1 MNRPTPTEALAELVA
16 TERSRPPAELRVVL
30 AEIWP
35 ELHAPLRNYESAAL
49 VALFRRAGF
58 VSDGPP
64 QPGGDLLVYRG
75 EPADPASPGIA
86 WSTDEAV
93 ATDYARRYST
103 AGQTRLLQAT
113 APPMAVLARFAAEPR
128 PPVPELIAAVLA
140 AAAGRPVTA
149 AELGMTASDQPAD
162 LGLHLPTAWRA
173 GHVSDPARQALV
185 GHADLV

>member
-1 MNRPTPTEALAELVA
+1 MSAPTATVGCVSRPTPTEALAELVA
-16 TERSRPPAELRVVL
+16 TERSRPAAGIRVLL

-35 ELHAPLRNYESAAL
+35 ELHAPLRNYDSAVL

-86 WSTDEAV
+86 WSTDEAI

-103 AGQTRLLQAT
+103 AGQTRVLQAT
-113 APPMAVLARFAAEPR
+113 APPMAVLARFAAEDEVVVQPDLLTDIVNLGGFPHFAW
-128 PPVPELIAAVLA
+128 PP
-140 AAAGRPVTA
+140 AGR
-149 AELGMTASDQPAD
+149 
-162 LGLHLPTAWRA
+162 
-173 GHVSDPARQALV
+173 
-185 GHADLV
+185 